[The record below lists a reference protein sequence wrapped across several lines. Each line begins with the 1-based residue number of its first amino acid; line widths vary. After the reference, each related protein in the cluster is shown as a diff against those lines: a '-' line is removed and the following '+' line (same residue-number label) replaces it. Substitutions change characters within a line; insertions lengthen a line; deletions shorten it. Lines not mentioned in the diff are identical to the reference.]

1 MKKFWGAVLL
11 CAILLICMGMTGTVP
26 VDVDQSADTSKVTM
40 YAEDGRTE
48 QFDPSEVEAQKTVGW
63 YEDIDEVLTT
73 MWQEDGT
80 SILVFKGD
88 VPKYE
93 EDGYTTN
100 YNSIFTKMTNKSTG
114 EEKDVLKK
122 DVDEYIK
129 NGWKRGTGNID
140 PDKPMIC
147 LTFDDGPNPTTT
159 NKLLDALE
167 EHDAHATFFM
177 VGNVVKD
184 AKGSKDTV
192 NRMKEIGCELGSH
205 TYDHS
210 QLSKL
215 GNDAIKKQIDDTNNI
230 IKDLAGEGAT
240 VLRPPYGDY
249 NDAVK
254 KACRDANVPIVLW
267 SIDTLDWKTK
277 NADTSYRNVMD
288 KVSDGDIILFH
299 DIYGPSVEAAIKLIP
314 ALQDEG
320 YQLVTFSEMA
330 DAKIGGWK
338 AGEVYT
344 DFYPSSVK
352 KLTKSD
358 SNDTNSPE
366 STSKPNN
373 SNKADSSKKSSS
385 SSDNDND

>member
-11 CAILLICMGMTGTVP
+11 AAILIVCMGMNGTVP
-26 VDVDQSADTSKVTM
+26 VDVDQNTDTSKVTM

-63 YEDIDEVLTT
+63 FESIDEVLTT
-73 MWQEDGT
+73 MWAEDGT

-88 VPKYE
+88 AEKYKK
-93 EDGYTTN
+93 DGYTEN
-100 YNSIFTKMTNKSTG
+100 YSTIFTKMTNKSTG

-122 DVDEYIK
+122 DVDEYMK

-140 PDKPMIC
+140 PDKPMVC
-147 LTFDDGPNPTTT
+147 LTFDDGPNPSTT

-167 EHDAHATFFM
+167 KNDAHATFFM
-177 VGNVVKD
+177 VGNIVKNV
-184 AKGSKDTV
+184 KGGSDTI
-192 NRMKEIGCELGSH
+192 NRIKEIGCELGSH

-210 QLSKL
+210 QLTKL
-215 GNDAIKKQIDDTNNI
+215 SSDAVKKQLEDTSNNI
-230 IKDLAGEGAT
+230 KDIAGEPAT

-249 NDAVK
+249 NDMVK
-254 KACRDANVPIVLW
+254 SVCKEQNVPIVLW

-277 NADTSYRNVMD
+277 NADTSYKNVMD

-299 DIYGPSVEAAIKLIP
+299 DIYEPSVEAAVRLIP
-314 ALQDEG
+314 ALQDAG

-330 DAKIGGWK
+330 EAKLGGWE

-344 DFYPSSVK
+344 DLYPSTVK
-352 KLTKSD
+352 KLQ
-358 SNDTNSPE
+358 N
-366 STSKPNN
+366 
-373 SNKADSSKKSSS
+373 KSSDEKSES
-385 SSDNDND
+385 SSPSPSPSKSKNE